1 MGEGFDA
8 IEKHSVA
15 GTGKSTSNSEGLIC
29 IGLPSSKA
37 AGGGNAPY
45 WLPTRFSPPTLAFP
59 DVISGEGLVGPD
71 GAGVPVQGLLP
82 VVGTVAHSCSDKAAE
97 ATIKRI
103 ALHRLTF
110 MLPLGRLHHLI
121 E

>member
-1 MGEGFDA
+1 LGEGFDA

-37 AGGGNAPY
+37 AGGGNPPY
-45 WLPTRFSPPTLAFP
+45 WLPTGFSSRTLTLG

-71 GAGVPVQGLLP
+71 GAGVPVQAPLP
-82 VVGTVAHSCSDKAAE
+82 VFGTVARSCSDKAAE

-103 ALHRLTF
+103 ALHRLIL
-110 MLPLGRLHHLI
+110 MLPLARLHHLI